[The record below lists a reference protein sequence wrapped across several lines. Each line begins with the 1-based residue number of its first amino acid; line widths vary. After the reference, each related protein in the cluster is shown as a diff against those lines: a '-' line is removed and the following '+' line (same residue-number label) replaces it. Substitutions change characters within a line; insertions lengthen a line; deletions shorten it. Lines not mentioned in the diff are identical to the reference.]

1 MRDRTDLPAEADGP
15 QRPDMRSTPHQASP
29 STRPAPHR
37 PLREPPRWAPCSAT
51 QALTHCIIRA
61 ALQHNTIVCPRA
73 RAQRT
78 ALVRVGAS
86 GAHVPPNARTHTAWR
101 ACATSPVCG
110 MAPPAAAAVAALR
123 SGPPASLARTQP
135 YVCLAAAGESSA
147 TEHLLLPRD
156 DGVVVTKHAT
166 RTIPGEDAPRTL
178 NGLTAKAAARAVAC
192 LAAAVACLAI
202 LPLLGLAI
210 ALSLT
215 VLLLWRLTVLLLWRL
230 TVLLLAVAWLDLLL
244 TITLLLSV
252 SLLRLTILHLHGG
265 SRCHTCWPH
274 ERCCGHRRGDGH
286 RRGCDRGRER

>member
-1 MRDRTDLPAEADGP
+1 MLSVATLLLSVATLLAIAALLLAVDRLAVGRRRLSTHLALVDCSFDVGVVQADHTAVSEWGRLAALERDPRLVGARLEERRRLPKRVESRRAAGANLHGALLSRDRQLLAE
-15 QRPDMRSTPHQASP
+15 
-29 STRPAPHR
+29 
-37 PLREPPRWAPCSAT
+37 PLC
-51 QALTHCIIRA
+51 
-61 ALQHNTIVCPRA
+61 
-73 RAQRT
+73 
-78 ALVRVGAS
+78 
-86 GAHVPPNARTHTAWR
+86 HVVP
-101 ACATSPVCG
+101 
-110 MAPPAAAAVAALR
+110 
-123 SGPPASLARTQP
+123 
-135 YVCLAAAGESSA
+135 

>member
-135 YVCLAAAGESSA
+135 YVCLAAAGESSDPR
-147 TEHLLLPRD
+147 HPPLPPRSNL
-156 DGVVVTKHAT
+156 
-166 RTIPGEDAPRTL
+166 RTPPFCPLSNQSSRRIRCED
-178 NGLTAKAAARAVAC
+178 TAGGGGGA
-192 LAAAVACLAI
+192 
-202 LPLLGLAI
+202 
-210 ALSLT
+210 ALSPPPPPPPPKPPPPP
-215 VLLLWRLTVLLLWRL
+215 
-230 TVLLLAVAWLDLLL
+230 
-244 TITLLLSV
+244 
-252 SLLRLTILHLHGG
+252 GG
-265 SRCHTCWPH
+265 F
-274 ERCCGHRRGDGH
+274 
-286 RRGCDRGRER
+286 